1 MQIKLT
7 VKYQLTPV
15 RMVTLTKKKKL
26 VSFCE
31 NGKKLELLWWECKM
45 VYCYGNAVWQFLK
58 QIKNGI
64 TVWTSN
70 STLWCISQR
79 VKCKDLK
86 WWLDTHLCSSI
97 IHHGQKVETT
107 QVSMDKQNVIYTY
120 NGILFSLE
128 KEHATTWMNL
138 EDIMLSEISQ
148 LQKDKCIIPFL
159 LGT

>member
-15 RMVTLTKKKKL
+15 RMVTLTKKTV
-26 VSFCE
+26 VSFGE

-45 VYCYGNAVWQFLK
+45 VHCYGNAVWQFLRK
-58 QIKNGI
+58 IKNGI

-70 STLWCISQR
+70 STLWCMSQR

-86 WWLDTHLCSSI
+86 WWLDTHVCSSI

-107 QVSMDKQNVIYTY
+107 QLSMDKQNVVYTY
-120 NGILFSLE
+120 NGILFSLK
-128 KEHATTWMNL
+128 KEGNSDTCYNMDEPWRYYAKWNKPVT
-138 EDIMLSEISQ
+138 
-148 LQKDKCIIPFL
+148 KR
-159 LGT
+159 